1 MKPVNIKSTKCCAI
15 CRYWNDVANEAI
27 SPRVPTAGLWKIDE
41 KAKQMCLR
49 KNYERPATACCSN
62 YECKL

>member
-15 CRYWNDVANEAI
+15 CKYWDDVANEAVL
-27 SPRVPTAGLWKIDE
+27 PRVPGKGLWQVDDTTKR
-41 KAKQMCLR
+41 MCLR
-49 KNYERPATACCSN
+49 KNYERPAMACCSN